1 MSTLIIDNAV
11 VFSDGR
17 VQDADT
23 IGIRDGIIASVG
35 TASEVRDAVGS
46 GADGLDARGGL
57 VTPGFVD
64 AHVHLGV
71 GAMDALRCDLSG
83 AASLAEIDARVRAF
97 AAGSPAAWVVGG
109 GWDPT
114 LFPTTGPTAA
124 HLDALVPDRPALLLD
139 ADHHGAWA
147 NSAALAAAG
156 LDASTS
162 DPADGR
168 IERDATGHPSG
179 ALREGAMQLVARLLP
194 EPATADIA
202 RGILRL
208 SREMLRAGVT
218 GWQEAALG
226 AYGGFPDFTDAYL
239 SLLREGSL
247 RGRAT
252 GAIWVPRDLT
262 PDGVE
267 DFVTRVVER
276 SRANAAAGLP
286 SATAKLM
293 LDGIVETRTAHL
305 LEPYVGSEGRGLSY
319 FSPALVHRLLTA
331 LNAEAI
337 SVHVHALGDAAVR
350 DALDGFAHVPA
361 AHRRRVR
368 NHIAHIQL
376 IHPADVAR
384 FAALEVTANAQ
395 PFWACATALT
405 RKATLPVIGD
415 ERADELYVFGSLH
428 RSGARLAMGSDW
440 PVSSFDPWQGVH
452 VAVTR
457 RPPAE
462 PDAAPLGAGEA
473 LELGVAIDAYTRGS
487 AELLGLPGGAITPG
501 RAADLAIA
509 DRNPFAG
516 PTSVIHETRNAA
528 SVVAGEVVGG

>member
-1 MSTLIIDNAV
+1 MSALIIGNAV

-23 IGIRDGIIASVG
+23 IGILDGTIVAVG
-35 TASEVRDAVGS
+35 TAASVRDAVGR
-46 GADGLDARGGL
+46 GADELDARGGL

-83 AASLAEIDARVRAF
+83 AASLDEIDARVRAF
-97 AAGSPAAWVVGG
+97 AADSPAPWIVGG

-114 LFPTTGPTAA
+114 LFPATGPSAT

-156 LDASTS
+156 LDASTP

-168 IERDATGHPSG
+168 IERDADGRPSG

-194 EPATADIA
+194 APATADVA
-202 RGILRL
+202 RGILHL
-208 SREMLRAGVT
+208 SRDLLRAGIT

-239 SLLREGSL
+239 ELLRHGTL
-247 RGRAT
+247 VGRAT

-262 PDGVE
+262 LDGV
-267 DFVTRVVER
+267 DAFVAHAVER
-276 SRANAAAGLP
+276 SRVNAAEGLP

-305 LEPYVGSEGRGLSY
+305 LEPYGGSDSRGLSY
-319 FSPALVHRLLTA
+319 FSPALVQRLLPA
-331 LNAEAI
+331 LNAAGI
-337 SVHVHALGDAAVR
+337 AVHVHAIGDAAVR

-361 AHRRRVR
+361 VDRARVR
-368 NHIAHIQL
+368 NHLAHIQL
-376 IHPADVAR
+376 IHPDDVAR
-384 FAALEVTANAQ
+384 FAALQVTANAQ

-405 RKATLPVIGD
+405 RQATLPVIG
-415 ERADELYVFGSLH
+415 EHRRDELYVFGSLH
-428 RSGARLAMGSDW
+428 RAGAALAMGSDW
-440 PVSSFDPWQGVH
+440 PVSSYDPWQGVH

-457 RPPAE
+457 RPPSE
-462 PDAAPLGAGEA
+462 PDADPLGAGEA
-473 LELGVAIDAYTRGS
+473 LGLATALDAYTRGS
-487 AELLGLPGGAITPG
+487 SDLLGLGGGAIAPG
-501 RAADLAIA
+501 RAADLAVA
-509 DRNPFAG
+509 DRDPFAAPASG
-516 PTSVIHETRNAA
+516 IHETRNVATI
-528 SVVAGEVVGG
+528 VAGAVVDA